1 MNPTTIFEKY
11 VYNIN
16 LLLKN
21 NLIDKKYNSF
31 EDKYICPICL
41 NSYESIEANENNP
54 LTLEDAPQ
62 KALGGKKHT
71 LTCKKCN
78 NEAGSNVDH
87 HLINR
92 LKELDNQ
99 SFSPNTSAL
108 IETFI
113 NGKKLNA
120 SIDIDNEGKIKLKHS
135 NKDNNPKI
143 LNDEILKLNK
153 GYVLDMNFR
162 RKTEIVPDKLDIAV
176 LKSAYIILFKHTG
189 YHIILNE
196 SYDFIRHQI
205 LNPKER
211 LLPKN
216 FYFYS
221 DVQVYKE
228 GVYFVCENDCEIILV
243 SFITRTQN
251 RITNFCVFLPLP
263 NKEYLSVIEKIFFK
277 RKMNKEVR
285 LKAFP
290 NDISTV
296 DYISD
301 IKNIS
306 RLNNWIN
313 SFQ

>member
-1 MNPTTIFEKY
+1 MNPITIFEKY

-16 LLLKN
+16 LLLEN
-21 NLIDKKYNSF
+21 ELIDKKYNSF
-31 EDKYICPICL
+31 RDKYICPICL
-41 NSYESIEANENNP
+41 NSYESIEANKDNP

-62 KALGGKKHT
+62 KALGGKKRT

-99 SFSPNTSAL
+99 RFSPNTSAR
-108 IETFI
+108 IQTYN
-113 NGKKLNA
+113 NGVKLNA
-120 SIDIDNEGKIKLKHS
+120 SIDIDNKGRIKLKHS

-143 LNDEILKLNK
+143 LNEEISKLNK
-153 GYVLDMNFR
+153 GSVLDMSFR
-162 RKTEIVPDKLDIAV
+162 RTTQIIPDKLDIAV
-176 LKSAYIILFKHTG
+176 LKSAYIILFQHTG
-189 YHIILNE
+189 YHIILDE

-205 LNPKER
+205 LNPEER

-221 DVQVYKE
+221 NFQVYKE
-228 GVYFVCENDCEIILV
+228 GVYFICENDCEIILV
-243 SFITRTQN
+243 SFITRTKN
-251 RITNFCVFLPLP
+251 GFKNFCVFLPLP
-263 NKEYLSVIEKIFFK
+263 NKEYLSVIEKILFK
-277 RKMNKEVR
+277 KKMNKEIS

-290 NDISTV
+290 NDISAV

-306 RLNNWIN
+306 RLNNWLN
-313 SFQ
+313 SFK